1 MQFFSF
7 MGRNIYV
14 SPVTKFLLYLKIT
27 AFFIVFASLQIHAK
41 GVAQTVRLDM
51 SNGSVTALIKD
62 IQRQTGYAFLYNLND
77 IKELDA
83 ISISIESD
91 NIREVLAESLKDL
104 PLDFLVKEDEKVVIL
119 KRSTKKINRERLLA
133 SLRQQSTVQ
142 GIVVDTSGTP
152 LTGVTVSVKN
162 RASMATS
169 TDVNGRYVLQ
179 VPEDAVLVFTMVG
192 YHTHEVIVGNQR
204 EIDVVLEMSASLL
217 DDVVVVGFGTQKRTN
232 LVASVTSVSPGNLK
246 VPSSNL
252 TTALAGQAAGIIAY
266 QRSGEP
272 GQDNA
277 DFFVRG
283 ITTFGTNTN
292 PLILIDGIE
301 LTSNDLARLRPDDI
315 QSFSILKDATATA
328 LYGSRGANGVIL
340 VVTKQG
346 KEGPA
351 KFSFRVENSISAP
364 TQTVDVADPVT
375 YMRMHN
381 EAILTRDPL
390 GTILYSQE
398 KIEMTEAG
406 RYPLIYPANDWK
418 SMLFKNYTMNQRSN
432 LNVSGGGGVARYYVA
447 GSFNRDN
454 GILNVDK
461 RNNFN
466 NNIAIN
472 NYDLRS
478 TVNIDLT
485 KWTELIVRLS
495 ANFEEYKGPLRGGAD
510 MYNLMVHSNPV
521 LFPAYYPAD
530 EDFQY
535 AQHILFGNF
544 NNSKINPYAEMVRGY
559 KEKSR
564 SQILAQLELKQDLEF
579 ITKGLTG
586 RGMLNISR
594 LSQFAV
600 NRSYNPFYYEL
611 SRYNRLTGDYNLVE
625 TEIGTEYLGYGEL
638 PNDREQYSSFYFE
651 GSLNHVRDFG
661 KHSISNMLVFQ
672 ARETLTANAGSLQLS
687 LPSRNVGLV
696 GRSTYSYDSRYI
708 AEFNFGYNG
717 SERFDKNNR
726 FGFFPSAGAAWIISN
741 EKFWEDIKPVVSNLK
756 LRYTYG
762 LIGNDQIG
770 RAEDR
775 FFYLSE
781 VNMDND
787 GRRAIFGSEYNTV
800 YNGITI
806 SRYANPYISW
816 EKSYKQ
822 NFALELGFWNELNIV
837 AEYFTE
843 KRDNILMDR
852 ASIPNTMGLTA
863 TPRANVGEAS
873 GKGVDMMLEY
883 QKNWNSNFWSSARA
897 NFTYATSRFD
907 VYEEP
912 EYNEPWRS
920 RVGMSLNQAI
930 GYIAERLFVDDEEAA
945 SSPPQNVGTSQY
957 GGGDIKYLDVNRDGK
972 ITEAD
977 KVPLGY
983 PEVPEIVYGFG
994 ISTGFKG
1001 FDFSVFFQG
1010 AARQSFWI
1018 NAHST
1023 APFLA
1028 EAQILQA
1035 YADSYWSEENQNL
1048 YATWP
1053 RLDTRINTN
1062 NVPGAYIDSN
1072 GAYQWPSDQRNT
1084 WFMRNGSFLRVKQA
1098 ELGYTVPD
1106 RLIERIKMNNLRI
1119 YLSGTNLLVFSKF
1132 KMWDVEMAGN
1142 GLGYPNQRVFNI
1154 GVNFNFN

>member
-7 MGRNIYV
+7 MGRRTKV
-14 SPVTKFLLYLKIT
+14 LSPVTSFLLYLKIT
-27 AFFIVFASLQIHAK
+27 VFLIVFASLQIYGK

-51 SNGSVTALIKD
+51 SNGSVTALIKN
-62 IQRQTGYAFLYNLND
+62 IQRQTGYAFLYNRGD
-77 IKELDA
+77 IKELDV

-91 NIREVLAESLKDL
+91 NINEVLTESLKGL
-104 PLDFLVKEDEKVVIL
+104 PIDFVVKEDEKVVIL
-119 KRSTKKINRERLLA
+119 KRNATKADRERLLA
-133 SLRQQSTVQ
+133 SLQQATVQ
-142 GIVVDTSGTP
+142 GLVTDSSGTP
-152 LTGVTVSVKN
+152 LSGVTVSVKDQS
-162 RASMATS
+162 SMVTS
-169 TDVNGRYVLQ
+169 TDQNGRYVLQ
-179 VPEDAVLVFTMVG
+179 VPKNAVLLFTMVG
-192 YHTHEVIVGNQR
+192 YNTQEVNVGSQS
-204 EIDVVLEMSASLL
+204 EIDVILDMSASML
-217 DDVVVVGFGTQKRTN
+217 DDVVVVGFGTQKRKD
-232 LVASVTSVSPGNLK
+232 LVGSVTSVSPGNLK

-315 QSFSILKDATATA
+315 ESFSILKDATATA
-328 LYGSRGANGVIL
+328 LYGARGANGVIL
-340 VVTKQG
+340 VTTKQG

-351 KFSFRVENSISAP
+351 KFSFRFENSMSAP

-375 YMRMHN
+375 YMKMHN

-406 RYPLIYPANDWK
+406 KYPLIYPANDWK
-418 SMLFKNYTMNQRSN
+418 EMLFKQYTMNQRSN
-432 LNVSGGGGVARYYVA
+432 VSVNGGGGVARYYVA

-478 TVNIDLT
+478 NVNIDLT
-485 KWTELIVRLS
+485 KTTELIVRLS
-495 ANFEEYKGPLRGGAD
+495 ANFEEYKGPLLGGTD
-510 MYNLMVHSNPV
+510 MYTLMVHSNPV
-521 LFPAYYPAD
+521 LFPAYYPLD

-535 AQHILFGNF
+535 AQHILFGNWD
-544 NNSKINPYAEMVRGY
+544 NSKINPYAEMVRGY

-564 SQILAQLELKQDLEF
+564 SQILAQVELKQDLNF
-579 ITKGLTG
+579 ITKGLSG

-600 NRSYNPFYYEL
+600 NRQYNPFYYEIGN
-611 SRYNRLTGDYNLVE
+611 YNRLTGDYHLIE
-625 TEIGTEYLGYGEL
+625 STIGTEYLGYGEL
-638 PNDREQYSSFYFE
+638 PGEREQYSSFYFE

-661 KHSISNMLVFQ
+661 KHNISNMLVFQ

-687 LPSRNVGLV
+687 LPSRNVGLA
-696 GRSTYSYDSRYI
+696 GRSTYSYDSRYFL
-708 AEFNFGYNG
+708 EFNFGYNG

-741 EKFWEDIKPVVSNLK
+741 EKFWEDLQPIVSNLK
-756 LRYTYG
+756 LRYSYG

-770 RAEDR
+770 TAADR

-781 VNMDND
+781 VNMDNG
-787 GRRAIFGSEYNTV
+787 GRQAVFGQEYNTR

-806 SRYANPYISW
+806 NRYANPYISW

-822 NFALELGFWNELNIV
+822 NFALELGLWNELSLV

-843 KRDNILMDR
+843 KRDNILMTR
-852 ASIPNTMGLTA
+852 SSIPNTMGLTA
-863 TPRANVGEAS
+863 VPRANVGEAS
-873 GKGVDMMLEY
+873 GKGVDMTLEY
-883 QKNWNSNFWSSARA
+883 SKNWSQGFWSSARA
-897 NFTYATSRFD
+897 NFTYATSRYD
-907 VYEEP
+907 VFEEP

-920 RVGMSLNQAI
+920 RVGLSLNQAT

-945 SSPPQNVGTSQY
+945 GSPPQYIGTSEY
-957 GGGDIKYLDVNRDGK
+957 GGGDIKYLDVNRDGR

-977 KVPLGY
+977 QVPLGH
-983 PEVPEIVYGFG
+983 PTVPEIVYGFG
-994 ISTGFKG
+994 FSTGYKG
-1001 FDFSVFFQG
+1001 FDLSVFFQG

-1018 NAHST
+1018 DAANT
-1023 APFLA
+1023 APFIA
-1028 EAQILQA
+1028 DSQILKA
-1035 YADSYWSEENQNL
+1035 YADSYWSEEHQDV
-1048 YATWP
+1048 YALWP
-1053 RLDTRINTN
+1053 RLSPTWNSN
-1062 NVPGAYIDSN
+1062 NIATS
-1072 GAYQWPSDQRNT
+1072 T
-1084 WFMRNGSFLRVKQA
+1084 WFMRNGSFLRLKQM
-1098 ELGYTVPD
+1098 EFGYTVPS
-1106 RLIERIKMNNLRI
+1106 RITERIKMSNLRF

-1142 GLGYPNQRVFNI
+1142 GLGYPNQRVFNL
-1154 GVNFNFN
+1154 GVNLTFN

>member
-1 MQFFSF
+1 MKKKLNFLLCILLLFPFCLSAQQTQIRGKVIEAETGAPLPGATVQIENSTRGVTTDIDGTFEIRAAPSDKLVFSF
-7 MGRNIYV
+7 LGLE
-14 SPVTKFLLYLKIT
+14 S
-27 AFFIVFASLQIHAK
+27 
-41 GVAQTVRLDM
+41 QTVAI
-51 SNGSVTALIKD
+51 GSQTYIEITLRPAASELEEVTIVAFGKQKKESVIGAITTVNTKD
-62 IQRQTGYAFLYNLND
+62 
-77 IKELDA
+77 
-83 ISISIESD
+83 
-91 NIREVLAESLKDL
+91 
-104 PLDFLVKEDEKVVIL
+104 
-119 KRSTKKINRERLLA
+119 
-133 SLRQQSTVQ
+133 
-142 GIVVDTSGTP
+142 
-152 LTGVTVSVKN
+152 
-162 RASMATS
+162 
-169 TDVNGRYVLQ
+169 
-179 VPEDAVLVFTMVG
+179 
-192 YHTHEVIVGNQR
+192 
-204 EIDVVLEMSASLL
+204 
-217 DDVVVVGFGTQKRTN
+217 
-232 LVASVTSVSPGNLK
+232 LK

-252 TTALAGQAAGIIAY
+252 TTALAGNMAGVIAY

-292 PLILIDGIE
+292 PLILIDGVE
-301 LTSNDLARLRPDDI
+301 LTSTDLARLRPDDI
-315 QSFSILKDATATA
+315 ESFSILKDATATA
-328 LYGSRGANGVIL
+328 LYGARGANGVVL
-340 VVTKQG
+340 VTTKQG
-346 KEGPA
+346 SVGPA
-351 KFSFRVENSISAP
+351 KISFRFENSMSAP
-364 TQTVDVADPVT
+364 TQTVEIADPVT
-375 YMRMHN
+375 YMKMHN

-406 RYPLIYPANDWK
+406 KYPLIYPANDWK
-418 SMLFKNYTMNQRSN
+418 EMLFKDYTMNQRMN

-454 GILNVDK
+454 GILKVDK

-478 TVNIDLT
+478 NVNINVT
-485 KWTELIVRLS
+485 NTTELILRLS
-495 ANFEEYKGPLRGGAD
+495 ANFEEYRGPLRGGAE
-510 MYNLMVHSNPV
+510 MYSLMVHSNPV

-535 AQHILFGNF
+535 AQHILFGNW

-564 SQILAQLELKQDLEF
+564 SQILAQVELKQDLNF
-579 ITKGLTG
+579 ITKGLSA
-586 RGMLNISR
+586 RGMLNVSR

-600 NRSYNPFYYEL
+600 NRAYNPFYYEI
-611 SRYNRLTGDYNLVE
+611 SRYNRLTGDYKLLE
-625 TEIGTEYLGYGEL
+625 TYIGTEYLGYGEL
-638 PNDREQYSSFYFE
+638 PGEREQSSSFYFE

-661 KHSISNMLVFQ
+661 KHNISNLLVFQ
-672 ARETLTANAGSLQLS
+672 ARETLKANAGSLQLS
-687 LPSRNVGLV
+687 LPSRNLGLS
-696 GRSTYSYDSRYI
+696 GRSTYSYDSRYF

-726 FGFFPSAGAAWIISN
+726 FGFFPSAGAAWLISN
-741 EKFWEDIKPVVSNLK
+741 EKFWENIKPVVNTLK
-756 LRYTYG
+756 LRYSYG

-770 RAEDR
+770 TAYDR

-781 VNMDND
+781 VNMND
-787 GRRAIFGSEYNTV
+787 AGRGAVFGQEYNTR

-806 SRYANPYISW
+806 DRYANPNISW

-822 NFALELGFWNELNIV
+822 NFAIELGLWNELSII

-843 KRDNILMDR
+843 KRDNILMSR
-852 ASIPNTMGLTA
+852 SSIPNTMGLTA

-873 GKGVDMMLEY
+873 GNGVDMTLEY
-883 QKNWNSNFWSSARA
+883 QKSWNKDFWTSARA
-897 NFTYATSRFD
+897 NFTYATNRYD

-920 RVGMSLNQAI
+920 RVGLSIKQVT

-945 SSPPQNVGTSQY
+945 SSPPQYIGTSQY

-983 PEVPEIVYGFG
+983 PTVPEIVYGFG
-994 ISTGFKG
+994 LSTGFKG

-1018 NAHST
+1018 NAGSANNGT
-1023 APFLA
+1023 APFIND
-1028 EAQILQA
+1028 AQILKA
-1035 YADSYWSEENQNL
+1035 YADSYWSEDNQDV
-1048 YATWP
+1048 YALWP
-1053 RLDTRINTN
+1053 RLSTTLNSN
-1062 NVPGAYIDSN
+1062 NIATS
-1072 GAYQWPSDQRNT
+1072 T
-1084 WFMRNGSFLRVKQA
+1084 WFMRDGSFLRLKQM
-1098 ELGYTVPD
+1098 EFGYTIPA
-1106 RLIERIKMNNLRI
+1106 RITEKIRMNNLRF
-1119 YLSGTNLLVFSKF
+1119 YVSGSNLLLFSKF

-1154 GVNFNFN
+1154 GLNLTFN

>member
-1 MQFFSF
+1 MKKKLNFLLCILLLFPFCLSAQQTQIRGKVIEAETGAPLPGATVQIENSTRGVTTDIDGTFEIRAAPSDKLVFSF
-7 MGRNIYV
+7 LGLE
-14 SPVTKFLLYLKIT
+14 S
-27 AFFIVFASLQIHAK
+27 
-41 GVAQTVRLDM
+41 QTVAI
-51 SNGSVTALIKD
+51 GSQTYIEITLRPAASELEEVTIVAFGKQKKESVIGAITTVNTKD
-62 IQRQTGYAFLYNLND
+62 
-77 IKELDA
+77 
-83 ISISIESD
+83 
-91 NIREVLAESLKDL
+91 
-104 PLDFLVKEDEKVVIL
+104 
-119 KRSTKKINRERLLA
+119 
-133 SLRQQSTVQ
+133 
-142 GIVVDTSGTP
+142 
-152 LTGVTVSVKN
+152 
-162 RASMATS
+162 
-169 TDVNGRYVLQ
+169 
-179 VPEDAVLVFTMVG
+179 
-192 YHTHEVIVGNQR
+192 
-204 EIDVVLEMSASLL
+204 
-217 DDVVVVGFGTQKRTN
+217 
-232 LVASVTSVSPGNLK
+232 LK

-252 TTALAGQAAGIIAY
+252 TTALAGNMAGVIAY

-292 PLILIDGIE
+292 PLILIDGVE
-301 LTSNDLARLRPDDI
+301 LTSTDLARLRPDDI
-315 QSFSILKDATATA
+315 ESFSILKDATATA
-328 LYGSRGANGVIL
+328 LYGARGANGVVL
-340 VVTKQG
+340 VTTKQG
-346 KEGPA
+346 SVGPA
-351 KFSFRVENSISAP
+351 KISFRFENSMSAP
-364 TQTVDVADPVT
+364 TQTVEIADPVT
-375 YMRMHN
+375 YMKMHN

-406 RYPLIYPANDWK
+406 KYPLIYPANDWK
-418 SMLFKNYTMNQRSN
+418 EMLFKDYTMNQRMN

-454 GILNVDK
+454 GILKVDK

-478 TVNIDLT
+478 NVNINVT
-485 KWTELIVRLS
+485 NTTELILRLS
-495 ANFEEYKGPLRGGAD
+495 ANFEEYRGPLRGGAE
-510 MYNLMVHSNPV
+510 MYSLMVHSNPV

-535 AQHILFGNF
+535 AQHILFGNW

-564 SQILAQLELKQDLEF
+564 SQILAQVELKQDLNF
-579 ITKGLTG
+579 ITKGLSA
-586 RGMLNISR
+586 RGMLNVSR

-600 NRSYNPFYYEL
+600 NRAYNPFYYEI
-611 SRYNRLTGDYNLVE
+611 SRYNRLTGDYKLLE
-625 TEIGTEYLGYGEL
+625 TYIGTEYLGYGEL
-638 PNDREQYSSFYFE
+638 PGEREQNSSFYFE

-661 KHSISNMLVFQ
+661 KHNISNLLVFQ
-672 ARETLTANAGSLQLS
+672 ARETLNANAGSLQLS
-687 LPSRNVGLV
+687 LPSRNLGLS
-696 GRSTYSYDSRYI
+696 GRATYSYDSRYF

-726 FGFFPSAGAAWIISN
+726 FGFFPSAGAAWLISN
-741 EKFWEDIKPVVSNLK
+741 EKFWENIKPVVNTLK
-756 LRYTYG
+756 LRYSYG

-770 RAEDR
+770 TAYDR

-781 VNMDND
+781 VNMND
-787 GRRAIFGSEYNTV
+787 AGRGAVFGQEYNTR

-806 SRYANPYISW
+806 DRYANPYISW

-822 NFALELGFWNELNIV
+822 NFALELGLWNELSII

-843 KRDNILMDR
+843 KRDNILMTR
-852 ASIPNTMGLTA
+852 SSIPNTMGLTA

-873 GKGVDMMLEY
+873 GNGVDMTLEY
-883 QKNWNSNFWSSARA
+883 QKSWNKDFWTSARA
-897 NFTYATSRFD
+897 NFTYATNRYD

-920 RVGMSLNQAI
+920 RVGLSIKQVT

-945 SSPPQNVGTSQY
+945 SSPPQYIGTSQY

-983 PEVPEIVYGFG
+983 PTVPEIVYGFG
-994 ISTGFKG
+994 LSTGFKG

-1018 NAHST
+1018 NAGSANNGT
-1023 APFLA
+1023 APFIND
-1028 EAQILQA
+1028 AQILKA
-1035 YADSYWSEENQNL
+1035 YADSYWSEDNQDV
-1048 YATWP
+1048 YALWP
-1053 RLDTRINTN
+1053 RLSTTLNSN
-1062 NVPGAYIDSN
+1062 NIATS
-1072 GAYQWPSDQRNT
+1072 T
-1084 WFMRNGSFLRVKQA
+1084 WFMRDGSFLRLKQM
-1098 ELGYTVPD
+1098 EFGYTIPA
-1106 RLIERIKMNNLRI
+1106 RITEKIRMNNLRF
-1119 YLSGTNLLVFSKF
+1119 YVSGSNLLLFSKF

-1154 GVNFNFN
+1154 GLNLTFN

>member
-7 MGRNIYV
+7 MGRNIKG
-14 SPVTKFLLYLKIT
+14 SPVTSFLLYLKIT

-62 IQRQTGYAFLYNLND
+62 IQRQTGYAFLYNRND

-83 ISISIESD
+83 INISIESD
-91 NIREVLAESLKDL
+91 NISEVLAESLKDL

-119 KRSTKKINRERLLA
+119 KRSASKTNRERLLA
-133 SLRQQSTVQ
+133 SIRQQPTVQ

-152 LTGVTVSVKN
+152 LAGVTVSVKN
-162 RASMATS
+162 RTSIATG
-169 TDVNGRYVLQ
+169 TDINGRYVLQ
-179 VPEDAVLVFTMVG
+179 VPEGAVLVFTMVG
-192 YHTHEVIVGNQR
+192 YQTHEVNVGNQK

-217 DDVVVVGFGTQKRTN
+217 DDVVVVGFGTQKKRE
-232 LVASVTSVSPGNLK
+232 VVGSVTSVSPGDLK

-301 LTSNDLARLRPDDI
+301 LSANDLARLRPDDI

-340 VVTKQG
+340 VTTKQG

-351 KFSFRVENSISAP
+351 KFSFRFENSMSAP

-375 YMRMHN
+375 YMKMHN
-381 EAILTRDPL
+381 EAILTRDPE
-390 GTILYSQE
+390 GSILYSQE
-398 KIEMTEAG
+398 KIEMTELG

-418 SMLFKNYTMNQRSN
+418 EMLFKDYTMNQRSN
-432 LNVSGGGGVARYYVA
+432 VNVSGGGGVARYYVA

-485 KWTELIVRLS
+485 KTTELIVRLS

-544 NNSKINPYAEMVRGY
+544 NNSLVNPYAEMVRGY

-564 SQILAQLELKQDLEF
+564 SQILAQLELKQDLDF
-579 ITKGLTG
+579 VTPGLTG

-600 NRSYNPFYYEL
+600 NRSYTPFFHEVG
-611 SRYNRLTGDYNLVE
+611 RYNRLTGDYKLIE
-625 TEIGTEYLGYGEL
+625 TMIGTEYLGYGEL

-661 KHSISNMLVFQ
+661 KNNISSMLVFQ

-687 LPSRNVGLV
+687 LPSRNIGLA
-696 GRSTYSYDSRYI
+696 GRATYSYDSRYF

-726 FGFFPSAGAAWIISN
+726 FGFFPSAGVAWLVSN
-741 EKFWEDIKPVVSNLK
+741 EKFWEDIQPVVSNLK

-770 RAEDR
+770 SAADR

-781 VNMDND
+781 VNMNNE

-822 NFALELGFWNELNIV
+822 NFALELGLWNSLNIV
-837 AEYFTE
+837 TEYFTE
-843 KRDNILMDR
+843 KRDNILMTR

-863 TPRANVGEAS
+863 EPRANVGEAS

-883 QKNWNSNFWSSARA
+883 QKSWNSNFWSSARA
-897 NFTYATSRFD
+897 NFTYATSQFD

-920 RVGMSLNQAI
+920 RVGLSLNQAT

-945 SSPPQNVGTSQY
+945 SSPPQYVGTSEY

-977 KVPLGY
+977 RVPLGH
-983 PEVPEIVYGFG
+983 PTVPEIVYGFG
-994 ISTGFKG
+994 VSMGYKG
-1001 FDFSVFFQG
+1001 FDFSVLFQG

-1023 APFLA
+1023 APFIA

-1053 RLDTRINTN
+1053 RLDTRVNTN
-1062 NVPGAYIDSN
+1062 NVPGAYTDSN
-1072 GAYQWPSDQRNT
+1072 GQQWPSDQRNT
-1084 WFMRNGSFLRVKQA
+1084 WFMRNGNFLRVKQM
-1098 ELGYTVPD
+1098 ELGYSVPD
-1106 RLIERIKMNNLRI
+1106 RLTERIKMNSLRF

-1154 GVNFNFN
+1154 GLNFAFN

>member
-1 MQFFSF
+1 
-7 MGRNIYV
+7 MGRNSV
-14 SPVTKFLLYLKIT
+14 SPVTSFLLHLKIT

-62 IQRQTGYAFLYNLND
+62 IQRQTGYAFLYNRDD
-77 IKELDA
+77 IKTLDA

-91 NIREVLAESLKDL
+91 NIREVLAESLKGL

-119 KRSTKKINRERLLA
+119 KRNASKASRERILA

-152 LTGVTVSVKN
+152 LPGVTVSVKD
-162 RASMATS
+162 RSSMVTS
-169 TDVNGRYVLQ
+169 TDLNGRYVLEI
-179 VPEDAVLVFTMVG
+179 PEAAILVFTMVG
-192 YHTHEVIVGNQR
+192 YETQEVTVGSQR
-204 EIDVVLEMSASLL
+204 EIDVVLEISSSML
-217 DDVVVVGFGTQKRTN
+217 DDVVVVGFGTQKKKE
-232 LVASVTSVSPGNLK
+232 VVGSVTSISPGDLK

-301 LTSNDLARLRPDDI
+301 LSANDLARLRPDDI

-340 VVTKQG
+340 VTTKQG

-364 TQTVDVADPVT
+364 TRTVDVADPVT
-375 YMRMHN
+375 YMKMHN
-381 EAILTRDPL
+381 EAILTRDPE
-390 GTILYSQE
+390 GSILYSQE

-406 RYPLIYPANDWK
+406 KYPLIYPANDWK
-418 SMLFKNYTMNQRSN
+418 EMLFKDYTMNQRSN
-432 LNVSGGGGVARYYVA
+432 VNVSGGGGVARYYVA

-478 TVNIDLT
+478 NVNIDLT
-485 KWTELIVRLS
+485 KNTELIVRLS
-495 ANFEEYKGPLRGGAD
+495 ANFEEYKGPIRGGAD
-510 MYNLMVHSNPV
+510 MYWLMVHSNPV

-535 AQHILFGNF
+535 AQHILFGNYD
-544 NNSKINPYAEMVRGY
+544 NSKINPYAEMVRGY

-564 SQILAQLELKQDLEF
+564 SQILAQVELKQDLGF
-579 ITKGLTG
+579 LTQGLTG

-600 NRSYNPFYYEL
+600 NRGYNPFFHEI
-611 SRYNRLTGDYNLVE
+611 SRYNRLTGDYKLME
-625 TEIGTEYLGYGEL
+625 THIGTEYLDYGEL
-638 PNDREQYSSFYFE
+638 PGEREQYSSFYFE
-651 GSLNHVRDFG
+651 GSLNYVRDFG
-661 KHSISNMLVFQ
+661 KHNISNMWVFQ

-687 LPSRNVGLV
+687 LPSRNIGLA
-696 GRSTYSYDSRYI
+696 GRTTYSYDSRYF

-717 SERFDKNNR
+717 SERFEKRNR
-726 FGFFPSAGAAWIISN
+726 FGFFPSAGVAWLVSN

-770 RAEDR
+770 TAADR

-781 VNMDND
+781 VNMDNA

-800 YNGITI
+800 YNGITVN
-806 SRYANPYISW
+806 RYANPYISW

-822 NFALELGFWNELNIV
+822 NFALELGLWNELNIV

-843 KRDNILMDR
+843 KRDNILMTR
-852 ASIPNTMGLTA
+852 SSIPNTMGLTA

-883 QKNWNSNFWSSARA
+883 QKNWNQDFWSSARA
-897 NFTYATSRFD
+897 NFTYATSRYD

-920 RVGMSLNQAI
+920 RVGMSLNQAT

-945 SSPPQNVGTSQY
+945 SSPPQYIGTSEY
-957 GGGDIKYLDVNRDGK
+957 GGGDIKYLDVNRDGQV
-972 ITEAD
+972 TEAD
-977 KVPLGY
+977 RVPLGH
-983 PEVPEIVYGFG
+983 PTVPEIVYGFG
-994 ISTGFKG
+994 FSAGFKG
-1001 FDFSVFFQG
+1001 FDLSVFFQG
-1010 AARQSFWI
+1010 ATRQSFWI
-1018 NAHST
+1018 DPALT
-1023 APFLA
+1023 APFIN
-1028 EAQILQA
+1028 EAQILQD
-1035 YADSYWSEENQNL
+1035 YADSYWSEENQNV
-1048 YATWP
+1048 YALWP
-1053 RLDTRINTN
+1053 RLSPTLNSN
-1062 NVPGAYIDSN
+1062 NITTS
-1072 GAYQWPSDQRNT
+1072 T
-1084 WFMRNGSFLRVKQA
+1084 WFMRDGTFLRLKQT
-1098 ELGYTVPD
+1098 ELGYTVPN
-1106 RLIERIKMNNLRI
+1106 RLTERIAMNNLRI

-1154 GVNFNFN
+1154 GLNFNFN